1 MFYSEVLHPFK
12 VVGISGFSSPQFSSL
27 FYSVKG
33 TFHDS
38 CILPMLENCARS
50 RRGGEQLSAGI
61 EQSEAEALVWPF
73 FRGFWLQAN
82 SL

>member
-1 MFYSEVLHPFK
+1 M
-12 VVGISGFSSPQFSSL
+12 
-27 FYSVKG
+27 G
-33 TFHDS
+33 TLHDS
-38 CILPMLENCARS
+38 CILSMLEKCARS

-73 FRGFWLQAN
+73 FRGFWLQAY